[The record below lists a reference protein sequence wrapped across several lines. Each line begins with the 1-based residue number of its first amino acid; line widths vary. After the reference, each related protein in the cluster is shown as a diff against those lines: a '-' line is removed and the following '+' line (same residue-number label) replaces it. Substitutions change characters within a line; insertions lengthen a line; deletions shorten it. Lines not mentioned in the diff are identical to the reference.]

1 MAIFDEEFGE
11 IKVRKSKLARAVKI
25 SVGVDGVLKASIPYY
40 SPEFAVSR
48 LIRHNRAEIRKML
61 SEHSSRNIYRDGDLI
76 GKSHTLI
83 FRESS
88 TTEMSSFSS
97 IKATASEAKRF
108 ERKERRKA
116 GDVLPKIEISGNQIL
131 VYGKNLES
139 PLAQAE
145 IRKVVAKILR
155 KQARAYLPRRVEFLA
170 EEHGFTFEKLRFSH
184 TSSRWGSCSS
194 RGTISLNI
202 ALMNLPLHLIDY
214 VIIHELCHTRQMN
227 HSEKFW
233 AEVEKYD
240 PNYRAHVR
248 EMKNF
253 SPQI

>member
-1 MAIFDEEFGE
+1 
-11 IKVRKSKLARAVKI
+11 
-25 SVGVDGVLKASIPYY
+25 
-40 SPEFAVSR
+40 
-48 LIRHNRAEIRKML
+48 ML

-83 FRESS
+83 FRENGVA
-88 TTEMSSFSS
+88 EMSSFSS
-97 IKATASEAKRF
+97 IEATASEAKRF
-108 ERKERRKA
+108 ERKERHKA
-116 GDVLPKIEISGNQIL
+116 GGALPKIEISGNQIL
-131 VYGKNLES
+131 VYGENLES
-139 PLAQAE
+139 ALAQAE
-145 IRKVVAKILR
+145 IRKIVAKILR

-170 EEHGFTFEKLRFSH
+170 EKHGFTFEKLRFSH

>member
-83 FRESS
+83 FREKNSS
-88 TTEMSSFSS
+88 SAPSLAFSS
-97 IKATASEAKRF
+97 GKSVAQSKTKRANQK
-108 ERKERRKA
+108 RT
-116 GDVLPKIEISGNQIL
+116 GDKSLNFEISGNQIL
-131 VYGKNLES
+131 VYGENLES

-145 IRKVVAKILR
+145 IRKIVAKILR
-155 KQARAYLPRRVEFLA
+155 KQARAYLPRRVDFLA
-170 EEHGFTFEKLRFSH
+170 EKHGFTFEKLRFSH

>member
-40 SPEFAVSR
+40 SPEFTVSR

-83 FRESS
+83 FREKNSS
-88 TTEMSSFSS
+88 SAPSSAFSS
-97 IKATASEAKRF
+97 GKSVAQSKTKRANQK
-108 ERKERRKA
+108 RT
-116 GDVLPKIEISGNQIL
+116 GDKSLNFEISGNQIL
-131 VYGKNLES
+131 VYGENLES

-145 IRKVVAKILR
+145 IRKIVAKILR

-170 EEHGFTFEKLRFSH
+170 EKHGFTFEKLRFSH

>member
-25 SVGVDGVLKASIPYY
+25 SVGVDGILKASIPYY

-76 GKSHTLI
+76 GKSHALI
-83 FRESS
+83 FREKNSS
-88 TTEMSSFSS
+88 SASSSAFSS
-97 IKATASEAKRF
+97 GKSVAQSKTKRTNQK
-108 ERKERRKA
+108 RT
-116 GDVLPKIEISGNQIL
+116 GDESLNFEISGNQIL
-131 VYGKNLES
+131 VYGENLES

-202 ALMNLPLHLIDY
+202 ALMNLPLPLIDY

-240 PNYRAHVR
+240 PNYRTHVR

>member
-40 SPEFAVSR
+40 SPEFTVSR

-61 SEHSSRNIYRDGDLI
+61 NEHSSRNIYRDGDLI

-83 FRESS
+83 FRKAQE
-88 TTEMSSFSS
+88 FSS
-97 IKATASEAKRF
+97 
-108 ERKERRKA
+108 
-116 GDVLPKIEISGNQIL
+116 KIENNQIFIFAEEF
-131 VYGKNLES
+131 ES
-139 PLAQAE
+139 ALAQAE
-145 IRKVVAKILR
+145 IRKIVAKILR
-155 KQARAYLPRRVEFLA
+155 KQARAYLPRRVDFLA
-170 EEHGFTFEKLRFSH
+170 EKHGFTFEKLRFSH

-240 PNYRAHVR
+240 PNYRTHVR
-248 EMKNF
+248 EMKSF

>member
-1 MAIFDEEFGE
+1 MVIFDEEFGE

-25 SVGVDGVLKASIPYY
+25 LVGVDGVLKASIPYY
-40 SPEFAVSR
+40 SPEFTVSR
-48 LIRHNRAEIRKML
+48 LIRRNRAEIRKML
-61 SEHSSRNIYRDGDLI
+61 SEHSSQNIYRDGDLI

-83 FRESS
+83 FREKNSS
-88 TTEMSSFSS
+88 SAPSSGKSVAQS
-97 IKATASEAKRF
+97 KTKRTNQK
-108 ERKERRKA
+108 RT
-116 GDVLPKIEISGNQIL
+116 GDKSLNFEISGNQIL
-131 VYGKNLES
+131 VYGENLES
-139 PLAQAE
+139 PLTQAE
-145 IRKVVAKILR
+145 IRKIVAKILR

-170 EEHGFTFEKLRFSH
+170 EKHGFTFEKLRFSH

-248 EMKNF
+248 EMKQF
-253 SPQI
+253 SPAI

>member
-1 MAIFDEEFGE
+1 M
-11 IKVRKSKLARAVKI
+11 
-25 SVGVDGVLKASIPYY
+25 
-40 SPEFAVSR
+40 
-48 LIRHNRAEIRKML
+48 
-61 SEHSSRNIYRDGDLI
+61 
-76 GKSHTLI
+76 
-83 FRESS
+83 ESS
-88 TTEMSSFSS
+88 P
-97 IKATASEAKRF
+97 R
-108 ERKERRKA
+108 
-116 GDVLPKIEISGNQIL
+116 IEISGNQIL
-131 VYGKNLES
+131 VYGENLES

-145 IRKVVAKILR
+145 IRKIVAKILR
-155 KQARAYLPRRVEFLA
+155 KQARAYLPRRVDFLA
-170 EEHGFTFEKLRFSH
+170 EKHGFTFEKLRFSH

-233 AEVEKYD
+233 VEVEKYD

>member
-11 IKVRKSKLARAVKI
+11 IKVSKSKLARAVKI

-40 SPEFAVSR
+40 SPEFTVSR

-83 FRESS
+83 FREKNSS
-88 TTEMSSFSS
+88 SALSSAFSS
-97 IKATASEAKRF
+97 GKGVAQSKTKCANQKRT
-108 ERKERRKA
+108 
-116 GDVLPKIEISGNQIL
+116 GDKSLNFEISGNQIL
-131 VYGKNLES
+131 VYGENLES

-145 IRKVVAKILR
+145 IRKIVAKILR
-155 KQARAYLPRRVEFLA
+155 KQARAYLPRRVDFLA
-170 EEHGFTFEKLRFSH
+170 EKHGFIFEKLRFSH